1 MPAEIV
7 TLLDDELL
15 KTTTPVAF
23 SPTFF
28 LPVAEN
34 STLTSFANSF
44 FTDLMTLD
52 LAFVAALS
60 LKLTVSLTVM
70 LVVFAEITT
79 VACGANQIA
88 QTKNTIK
95 SKAPPP
101 INKNFLRNV
110 LKSGTFGFLTIFFRE
125 SNPLDSFLFASAITL
140 STAESSSD
148 FFDLFA
154 ESAISPTASL
164 PPSITSLSSSTFR
177 TGISA
182 ISGLL

>member
-1 MPAEIV
+1 
-7 TLLDDELL
+7 
-15 KTTTPVAF
+15 
-23 SPTFF
+23 
-28 LPVAEN
+28 
-34 STLTSFANSF
+34 
-44 FTDLMTLD
+44 MTLD
-52 LAFVAALS
+52 FALVVAVS
-60 LKLTVSLTVM
+60 FKLTVSLTVI

-101 INKNFLRNV
+101 ISKNFLRNV

-125 SNPLDSFLFASAITL
+125 SNPLGSLLFASAITL